1 MARRP
6 PGGPGRGLRTDK
18 DPHTIHLFGESYEG
32 LFTVLIGGRSTG
44 LHESRYSL
52 NPYWPSS
59 HPPCATSSLTSL
71 RSVSRSLDGMCHT
84 LTVFGQWLVAIR
96 SLYGL
101 YHTLTT
107 HGRYLVAIWS
117 ASPPWSKTAS
127 RPSSLA
133 AFSPSL
139 PTSPRCS

>member
-6 PGGPGRGLRTDK
+6 PGGPGRGLRTAR
-18 DPHTIHLFGESYEG
+18 DPHTIHLFGEPCRG
-32 LFTVLIGGRSTG
+32 LFTVLIGGRSSG

-84 LTVFGQWLVAIR
+84 LTTRGQYMVAVWSVPHTNRIWSVVGR
-96 SLYGL
+96 HTVTVWSLP
-101 YHTLTT
+101 HTNHTWSLS
-107 HGRYLVAIWS
+107 GRYLVGF
-117 ASPPWSKTAS
+117 
-127 RPSSLA
+127 A
-133 AFSPSL
+133 AL
-139 PTSPRCS
+139 V